1 MRACFRI
8 TTNKSTNLLP
18 VPETANAKNAQN
30 LRLCRTGCG
39 APAAAT
45 ANADSAIMIHPEA
58 AARADTPIVTAEET
72 LITMAEAPLIAM
84 AEDTLIVTAEETL
97 EGEREK
103 EGALLMI
110 MAAKGLDDDR
120 AQTCW

>member
-1 MRACFRI
+1 
-8 TTNKSTNLLP
+8 
-18 VPETANAKNAQN
+18 
-30 LRLCRTGCG
+30 
-39 APAAAT
+39 
-45 ANADSAIMIHPEA
+45 
-58 AARADTPIVTAEET
+58 
-72 LITMAEAPLIAM
+72 MAEAPLIAM

-103 EGALLMI
+103 EAALLMI

>member
-1 MRACFRI
+1 
-8 TTNKSTNLLP
+8 
-18 VPETANAKNAQN
+18 
-30 LRLCRTGCG
+30 
-39 APAAAT
+39 
-45 ANADSAIMIHPEA
+45 MIHPEA

-84 AEDTLIVTAEETL
+84 AEVPLIAMAEDTLIVTAEETL

-103 EGALLMI
+103 EAALLMI